1 MKRQAQARKYVAI
14 NYMYKQQTVNTSI
27 LKPLLI
33 SRPGYNF
40 RSPALLCHCSVTTAT
55 QHCWGS
61 TVATAVVTPI
71 AAPVITHHSALAV
84 PLLQLLLLLLN
95 TAVPLFPLLLSLTT
109 ARSRCHCCHCC
120 CHSLTTALLLPVFLR
135 VRKVV
140 YLSAMMRLVN
150 EKNSEKSEGNI
161 TGIKKCKSKHE
172 QHYSC
177 TSRSTTDYNNVV
189 RGTTTG
195 IFDRTNTVRNYK
207 VVRVPT
213 TVSLVNLPVKWNT
226 ISSLR
231 YTYQRTTSSLLLTAG
246 LGGTLTIMLEKRP

>member
-1 MKRQAQARKYVAI
+1 
-14 NYMYKQQTVNTSI
+14 MYKQQTVNTSI
-27 LKPLLI
+27 LKPLLK
-33 SRPGYNF
+33 SRPWNNF

-61 TVATAVVTPI
+61 TVATAAATNHCGAPVPTAVVTPI